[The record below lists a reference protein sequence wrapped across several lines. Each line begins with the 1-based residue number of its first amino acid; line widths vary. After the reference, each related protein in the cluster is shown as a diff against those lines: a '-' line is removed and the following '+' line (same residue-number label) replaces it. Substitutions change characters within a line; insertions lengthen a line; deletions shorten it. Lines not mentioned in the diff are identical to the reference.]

1 MEPDKNKKGF
11 IMSAKEVTQ
20 IHTSMTRLKTDTQ
33 ESLAAIRAEVASAC
47 EEIAEIGK
55 LVKELTKVT
64 IMTTE
69 LNNDRLEKALN
80 NIGEQIANMVT
91 AKISEQ
97 IANMFIANTTAE
109 PETLEKIS
117 IPEEAKAEVEAEPE
131 AQEFENHVLQ
141 EIREK
146 YALSLWAVK
155 K

>member
-1 MEPDKNKKGF
+1 
-11 IMSAKEVTQ
+11 MSAKEVTQ

-80 NIGEQIANMVT
+80 NISEQITNMVT
-91 AKISEQ
+91 TKISEQ
-97 IANMFIANTTAE
+97 IANMFITNTTAE
-109 PETLEKIS
+109 PETLEKTS
-117 IPEEAKAEVEAEPE
+117 VPEGAQAEVEAEPE
-131 AQEFENHVLQ
+131 AQEFKNPVLQ

-146 YALSLWAVK
+146 YALSLGAVK